1 MKKYN
6 LYLIAVLLVI
16 AGCKAEKTADTAVV
30 PVIKQTIE
38 KFSISETK
46 SGKPNWVLDADV
58 ADIFE
63 SEKRIL
69 LQKPDIKFYNEGVY
83 ASNLKAF
90 SGRINTETYDIW
102 GDSGCVL
109 TTTKGETL
117 ITSNLHYRSDIKKIV
132 TDENIKLIKPDEV
145 IYGKGMEATPDLKS
159 IIIKKQMVEMEGN
172 K

>member
-1 MKKYN
+1 M
-6 LYLIAVLLVI
+6 
-16 AGCKAEKTADTAVV
+16 
-30 PVIKQTIE
+30 
-38 KFSISETK
+38 
-46 SGKPNWVLDADV
+46 
-58 ADIFE
+58 
-63 SEKRIL
+63 
-69 LQKPDIKFYNEGVY
+69 Y

-90 SGRINTETYDIW
+90 YGRINTETYDIW

-132 TDENIKLIKPDEV
+132 TEENVKLIKPDEV